1 MYGGDIVIR
10 RSRACRVPAAGIEQM
25 RPMADKLML
34 RALAGQVTERP
45 PVWLMRQ
52 AGRYL
57 PEYRAVR
64 RKTGGFLEL
73 CYDPVHAEEVTL
85 QPIRRFDF
93 DAAILFSDILVV
105 PDALGADVG
114 FYEGE
119 GPRLTPLAHRSD
131 LARLSTEHLH
141 EQLAPVYET
150 LRRLR
155 RSLPDQVTLIGFAGA
170 PWTLAAY
177 MVEGGGSKDY
187 AVARKLAR
195 AEPRLF
201 GDLIDL
207 LCKAIV
213 RYCEAQVTAGAEV
226 IQLFDSWA
234 GVLPPDERE
243 RWVDAPLT
251 RIVQELRECC
261 PKVPII
267 IFPRGVG
274 PALVEVVASA
284 RPDGV
289 GIDTVI
295 DPAWAARA
303 LPADVCLQGNLDPLS
318 LVAGGSGMLRAADR
332 ILDAWA
338 GRPFIFNLGHGVVPE
353 TPPEHVAALLQH
365 LKSREK

>member
-1 MYGGDIVIR
+1 M
-10 RSRACRVPAAGIEQM
+10 PE
-25 RPMADKLML
+25 KLML
-34 RALAGQVTERP
+34 RALSGQVTERP

-57 PEYRAVR
+57 PEYRSVR
-64 RKTGGFLEL
+64 QKTGGFLNL
-73 CYDPVHAEEVTL
+73 CYDPARAEEVTL

-105 PDALGADVG
+105 PDALGSDVG
-114 FYEGE
+114 FVEGE
-119 GPRLTPLAHRSD
+119 GPRLTPLGHRSD
-131 LARLSTEHLH
+131 LARLSTGNLH
-141 EQLAPVYET
+141 SHLAPVYDT
-150 LRRLR
+150 LRRLH
-155 RSLPDQVTLIGFAGA
+155 RSLPEHVTLIGFSGA

-177 MVEGGGSKDY
+177 MVEGGGSKEY

-201 GDLIDL
+201 ADLIDL

-213 RYCEAQVTAGAEV
+213 LYCEAQVENGAEV

-243 RWVDAPLT
+243 RWVIEPLT
-251 RIVQELRECC
+251 RIVAELRSRC
-261 PKVPII
+261 PAVPII

-274 PALVEVVASA
+274 PALVEVVASVE
-284 RPDGV
+284 PNGV
-289 GIDTVI
+289 GIDTGI

-303 LPADVCLQGNLDPLS
+303 LPSDVCLQGNLDPLS
-318 LVAGGSGMLRAADR
+318 LIAGGEGMYRAADR
-332 ILDAWA
+332 ILDAWS

-353 TPPEHVAALLQH
+353 TPPEHVAQLLQH

>member
-1 MYGGDIVIR
+1 M
-10 RSRACRVPAAGIEQM
+10 SAMPE
-25 RPMADKLML
+25 KLML

-45 PVWLMRQ
+45 PIWLMRQ

-73 CYDPVHAEEVTL
+73 CYDPINAEEVTL

-105 PDALGADVG
+105 PDALGAEVG

-141 EQLAPVYET
+141 EHLAPVYET

-155 RSLPDQVTLIGFAGA
+155 RSLPERVTLIGFSGA

-177 MVEGGGSKDY
+177 MVEGSGSKDY

-201 GDLIDL
+201 ADLIDL

-213 RYCEAQVTAGAEV
+213 RYCEAQVAAGAEV

-251 RIVQELRECC
+251 RVVQELRDCC
-261 PKVPII
+261 PNVPII
-267 IFPRGVG
+267 VFPRGVG
-274 PALVEVVASA
+274 PALVDVVASVK
-284 RPDGV
+284 PDGV

-318 LVAGGSGMLRAADR
+318 LVTGGEGMLRAADR
-332 ILDAWA
+332 ILDAWT

>member
-1 MYGGDIVIR
+1 M
-10 RSRACRVPAAGIEQM
+10 PQ
-25 RPMADKLML
+25 KLLL

-45 PVWLMRQ
+45 PIWLMRQ

-73 CYDPVHAEEVTL
+73 CYDPVSAEEVTL

-141 EQLAPVYET
+141 EHLAPVYET

-155 RSLPDQVTLIGFAGA
+155 RSLPEHVTLIGFAGA

-187 AVARKLAR
+187 AVARKFAR

-207 LCKAIV
+207 LSKSIV
-213 RYCEAQVTAGAEV
+213 QYCEAQVTAGAEV

-243 RWVDAPLT
+243 RWVTAPLT
-251 RIVQELRECC
+251 RIVQDLRERC
-261 PKVPII
+261 PGVPII
-267 IFPRGVG
+267 VFPRGVG
-274 PALVEVVASA
+274 PAMVEVVESVQ
-284 RPDGV
+284 PDGV
-289 GIDTVI
+289 GVDTAI
-295 DPAWAARA
+295 DPAWAAAA
-303 LPADVCLQGNLDPLS
+303 LPSRVCLQGNLDPMA
-318 LVAGGSGMLRAADR
+318 LVVGGEGMRRAADR

-353 TPPEHVAALLQH
+353 TPPEHVAQLLQH